1 MSATPAINAG
11 SALPAT
17 PIEPVAPLLRGPSGD
32 RNAVEPS
39 RVLPSDLLRLGLV
52 GPRSRK
58 LRTVLTAIGIG
69 IGIAAMVAVL
79 GIAESSRADLLAQL
93 DRFGTNLLTVQPGQS
108 IFGDSSTLPLQAR
121 PMIGR
126 IGPVQATAATAPV
139 SATVRRTDKV
149 SISKTGGIAVK
160 AATTDLP
167 DTVRATLQDGVFL
180 NDATAQYPA
189 VVLGSVAAQ
198 RLGISSVSPSVQVY
212 IGGQWFTVVGI
223 LDPVGLAPE
232 LDTAALV
239 GFPAAESIFGNDES
253 AGTVYVRSD
262 PTQVLNVWQVLAGT
276 ANPEHPEEVQ
286 VSRPSDVIEA
296 RAAASNSFTVLF
308 LGLAAVALCVAAI
321 GIANVMLMSVLERRS
336 EIGLRRSIG
345 ATRVH
350 IALQFLAEALILGGA
365 GGALGVVAGSVIA
378 GAFARL
384 NDWSIIV
391 PPIAVGG
398 GLGAALVIGAIA
410 GLYPAIRAAR
420 ISPTEALRSV

>member
-1 MSATPAINAG
+1 MTATPAIGKAP
-11 SALPAT
+11 AAPTLPA
-17 PIEPVAPLLRGPSGD
+17 PGPAREPA
-32 RNAVEPS
+32 AVEPS

-58 LRTVLTAIGIG
+58 LRTVLTAVGIA

-93 DRFGTNLLTVQPGQS
+93 DRFGTNLLTVEAGQS

-139 SATVRRTDKV
+139 SATVRRTDKI
-149 SISKTGGIAVK
+149 SISQTGGIGVR
-160 AATTDLP
+160 AATTDLMG
-167 DTVRATLQDGVFL
+167 TVRATLRDGAFL

-189 VVLGSVAAQ
+189 VVLGSVAAE
-198 RLGISSVSPSVQVY
+198 RLGIATVNPSVRVY

-232 LDTAALV
+232 LDTAALI
-239 GFPAAESIFGNDES
+239 GFPVAESVFGNDGS
-253 AGTVYVRSD
+253 AGTIYVRSD
-262 PTQVLNVWQVLAGT
+262 QAQVLDVWRVLSGT

-296 RAAASNSFTVLF
+296 RAAASDAFTVLF

-345 ATRVH
+345 ATRAH

-365 GGALGVVAGSVIA
+365 GGALGVAAGMVVA

-384 NDWSIIV
+384 NDWAIV
-391 PPIAVGG
+391 IPPIAVAG
-398 GLGAALVIGAIA
+398 GLGAALVIGALA